1 MADDEERRTLD
12 KIRNQQEVVR
22 DSVQQARALCT
33 VAVSGFVQALASAIP
48 QYEANGI
55 ADFSA
60 DPWWVS
66 MTSYFKA
73 SLWLLAAVPGVP
85 VRHLAVED
93 GGIGKQRILNADE
106 VEALASS
113 AGCLEHVEVSFQ
125 VVSRPETRLRRCR
138 SR

>member
-1 MADDEERRTLD
+1 MTGVGSLRVGARVLSPADEEEQKAPD
-12 KIRNQQEVVR
+12 KIREQQEIVR
-22 DSVQQARALCT
+22 DSVQQARTLCT

-73 SLWLLAAVPGVP
+73 SLWLFAAVPGVP
-85 VRHLAVED
+85 ARHLYDED
-93 GGIGKQRILNADE
+93 GGVGNQRILNADE

-113 AGCLEHVEVSFQ
+113 TGCLEHVEVSF
-125 VVSRPETRLRRCR
+125 
-138 SR
+138 